1 MRVNK
6 RHQAKEKM
14 TTKTIETID
23 KLLEKANQAHHHAY
37 LATDGFDPDWPIWY
51 ADYLLD
57 DLPPLLE
64 ANLTK
69 SDLVYLLMHLDKKQA
84 LEAPGSRWS
93 RFYARYLA
101 EKYL

>member
-1 MRVNK
+1 MKIETV
-6 RHQAKEKM
+6 
-14 TTKTIETID
+14 ETID
-23 KLLEKANQAHHHAY
+23 KLLEKTHHAHHQAY

-57 DLPPLLE
+57 KLPPLLE

-69 SDLVYLLMHLDKKQA
+69 SDLVYLLMHLDRKQA
-84 LEAPGSRWS
+84 LEAPNSRWS
-93 RFYARYLA
+93 RFYARYLV